1 MVHKVI
7 NRIKETHRIILNLEK
22 ETDTFVD
29 EWKNAE
35 SNEIKEHIFE
45 KVKKNIFL
53 MDDLDKKLKLWSE
66 LENNKNSRFESI
78 LTKTYKPDD
87 FAIKVESLFPE
98 TKEDWECYAS
108 TDGFLRIRPILQL
121 SNIGICGKLV
131 LGNPPSEQEVDAWEG
146 SKSADVWDYWSFLGF
161 MMLPFGEWAKRELLI
176 YYERNTFFTQ
186 AYVVVKRFEIGT
198 DDEVEKYAQEN
209 NLIEEYVSD
218 DAEVILRCEWECL
231 LNDMRKVFIIEPLDG
246 KFWVDGETT
255 YSA

>member
-1 MVHKVI
+1 MQHKVFESI
-7 NRIKETHRIILNLEK
+7 QATNNEVLKLQKELDSCYE
-22 ETDTFVD
+22 
-29 EWKNAE
+29 EWKNSE
-35 SNEIKEHIFE
+35 SKDLKEILLLKI
-45 KVKKNIFL
+45 KKNQFL
-53 MDDLDKKLKLWSE
+53 LNKLDNELTIWSE
-66 LENNKNSRFESI
+66 LENKESSRFESI

-186 AYVVVKRFEIGT
+186 AYAVVKRFEIGT

-218 DAEVILRCEWECL
+218 DAEVILKCEWECL
-231 LNDMRKVFIIEPLDG
+231 LNDMRKVFDIQTLDEKIWING
-246 KFWVDGETT
+246 SSSYT
-255 YSA
+255 A